1 MKKIMTVTAMLV
13 FAISMFAKDIKTVV
27 FTTLPQMHCENCE
40 NKIKG
45 NLRFE
50 KGIKQ
55 ITTSVPDQ
63 KVTIEYDADKTTP
76 ENIAK
81 GFAKIGYKATVVTGE
96 AKKKG
101 CSGCSK
107 KADATKGSCCKKN
120 GEKKE
125 GCGGCSKKA
134 EAVKGN
140 CCKKDGEKKAG
151 SCSEKAEVK
160 KEGCGGCSKKAD
172 ATKGSCCKKDGE
184 KKAGSCS
191 EKAEVKKE
199 GCGGCSKKAEA
210 VKGNCS
216 TK

>member
-81 GFAKIGYKATVVTGE
+81 GFAKIGYEATVVTGE

-120 GEKKE
+120 GEKKAGSCSEKTEVKKE

-151 SCSEKAEVK
+151 SC
-160 KEGCGGCSKKAD
+160 
-172 ATKGSCCKKDGE
+172 CK
-184 KKAGSCS
+184 
-191 EKAEVKKE
+191 KAEVKKE

>member
-81 GFAKIGYKATVVTGE
+81 GFAKIGYEATVVTGE

-120 GEKKE
+120 GEKKAGSCSEKAEVKKE

-160 KEGCGGCSKKAD
+160 KKGCS
-172 ATKGSCCKKDGE
+172 
-184 KKAGSCS
+184 
-191 EKAEVKKE
+191 
-199 GCGGCSKKAEA
+199 GCSKKAEA

>member
-81 GFAKIGYKATVVTGE
+81 GFAKIGYEATVVTGE

-107 KADATKGSCCKKN
+107 KA
-120 GEKKE
+120 EVKKE

-134 EAVKGN
+134 EAV
-140 CCKKDGEKKAG
+140 
-151 SCSEKAEVK
+151 
-160 KEGCGGCSKKAD
+160 
-172 ATKGSCCKKDGE
+172 KGSCCKKDGE

>member
-125 GCGGCSKKA
+125 GSCCKKA

-140 CCKKDGEKKAG
+140 CCKKNGEKK
-151 SCSEKAEVK
+151 
-160 KEGCGGCSKKAD
+160 EGN
-172 ATKGSCCKKDGE
+172 CCK
-184 KKAGSCS
+184 
-191 EKAEVKKE
+191 KAEVKKE

>member
-81 GFAKIGYKATVVTGE
+81 GFAKIGYEATVVTGE

-101 CSGCSK
+101 CGGCSK
-107 KADATKGSCCKKN
+107 KADAAKGS
-120 GEKKE
+120 
-125 GCGGCSKKA
+125 
-134 EAVKGN
+134 
-140 CCKKDGEKKAG
+140 CCKKDGEKKEG
-151 SCSEKAEVK
+151 GCCSEKAEVK
-160 KEGCGGCSKKAD
+160 KEGCGGCSKKVD
-172 ATKGSCCKKDGE
+172 AAKGSCCKKDGE
-184 KKAGSCS
+184 KKEESC
-191 EKAEVKKE
+191 
-199 GCGGCSKKAEA
+199 CSKKAEA
-210 VKGNCS
+210 EKAGSCC
-216 TK
+216 KK

>member
-101 CSGCSK
+101 CGGCSK
-107 KADATKGSCCKKN
+107 KAEAVKGNCCKKD
-120 GEKKE
+120 GEKKAGSCSEKAEVKKE

-160 KEGCGGCSKKAD
+160 KEGCGGCSKKA
-172 ATKGSCCKKDGE
+172 
-184 KKAGSCS
+184 
-191 EKAEVKKE
+191 
-199 GCGGCSKKAEA
+199 EA

>member
-81 GFAKIGYKATVVTGE
+81 GFAKIGYEATVVTGE

-120 GEKKE
+120 GEKK
-125 GCGGCSKKA
+125 
-134 EAVKGN
+134 
-140 CCKKDGEKKAG
+140 AG

-172 ATKGSCCKKDGE
+172 ATKGNCCKKNGEKKEGSCSEKAEAVKGNCCKKDGE
-184 KKAGSCS
+184 KKEGNCCK
-191 EKAEVKKE
+191 KAEVKKE

>member
-107 KADATKGSCCKKN
+107 NADATKGSCCKKN
-120 GEKKE
+120 GEKK
-125 GCGGCSKKA
+125 
-134 EAVKGN
+134 
-140 CCKKDGEKKAG
+140 AG
-151 SCSEKAEVK
+151 SCSEKTEVK
-160 KEGCGGCSKKAD
+160 KEGCGGCSKKAE

-184 KKAGSCS
+184 KKAGSCCK
-191 EKAEVKKE
+191 KAEVKKE

>member
-81 GFAKIGYKATVVTGE
+81 GFAKIGYEATVVTGE

-120 GEKKE
+120 GEKKAGSCCKKAEVKKE

-160 KEGCGGCSKKAD
+160 KKGCS
-172 ATKGSCCKKDGE
+172 
-184 KKAGSCS
+184 
-191 EKAEVKKE
+191 
-199 GCGGCSKKAEA
+199 GCSKKAEA

>member
-81 GFAKIGYKATVVTGE
+81 GFAKIGYEATVVTGE

-120 GEKKE
+120 GEKK
-125 GCGGCSKKA
+125 K
-134 EAVKGN
+134 
-140 CCKKDGEKKAG
+140 G

-184 KKAGSCS
+184 KKAGSCC

>member
-81 GFAKIGYKATVVTGE
+81 GFAKIGYEATVVTGE

-120 GEKKE
+120 GEKKEGSCCKKNGEKKEGNCCKKAEVKKE

-160 KEGCGGCSKKAD
+160 KKGCS
-172 ATKGSCCKKDGE
+172 
-184 KKAGSCS
+184 
-191 EKAEVKKE
+191 
-199 GCGGCSKKAEA
+199 GCSKKAEA

>member
-125 GCGGCSKKA
+125 G
-134 EAVKGN
+134 
-140 CCKKDGEKKAG
+140 

-191 EKAEVKKE
+191 EKAEVKKK
-199 GCGGCSKKAEA
+199 GCSGCSKKAEA

>member
-81 GFAKIGYKATVVTGE
+81 GFAKIGYEATVVTGE

-107 KADATKGSCCKKN
+107 KADATKGSCCKKDGEKKAGSCSEKAEAVKGNCCKKN

-125 GCGGCSKKA
+125 GSCSEKA

-140 CCKKDGEKKAG
+140 CCKKDGEKK
-151 SCSEKAEVK
+151 
-160 KEGCGGCSKKAD
+160 EGN
-172 ATKGSCCKKDGE
+172 CCK
-184 KKAGSCS
+184 
-191 EKAEVKKE
+191 KAEVKKE

>member
-81 GFAKIGYKATVVTGE
+81 GFAKIGYEATVVTGE

-107 KADATKGSCCKKN
+107 KADV
-120 GEKKE
+120 KKE

-134 EAVKGN
+134 EAVKGS

-172 ATKGSCCKKDGE
+172 ATKGSCCKKNGE
-184 KKAGSCS
+184 KKEGSCCS
-191 EKAEVKKE
+191 KKAEVKKE

>member
-81 GFAKIGYKATVVTGE
+81 GFAKIGYEATVVTGE

-120 GEKKE
+120 GEKK
-125 GCGGCSKKA
+125 K
-134 EAVKGN
+134 
-140 CCKKDGEKKAG
+140 
-151 SCSEKAEVK
+151 
-160 KEGCGGCSKKAD
+160 
-172 ATKGSCCKKDGE
+172 
-184 KKAGSCS
+184 GSCS

-210 VKGNCS
+210 VKGSCCKKDGEKKAGSCSEKTEVKKEGCGGGSKKAEAVKGNCS

>member
-81 GFAKIGYKATVVTGE
+81 GFAKIGYEATVVTGE

-107 KADATKGSCCKKN
+107 
-120 GEKKE
+120 
-125 GCGGCSKKA
+125 
-134 EAVKGN
+134 
-140 CCKKDGEKKAG
+140 
-151 SCSEKAEVK
+151 KAEVK

>member
-96 AKKKG
+96 AKKKAVVAAAR
-101 CSGCSK
+101 K
-107 KADATKGSCCKKN
+107 LMQLKATAARRTEKRKQAAAARRTAKR
-120 GEKKE
+120 KKE
-125 GCGGCSKKA
+125 TAARKLK
-134 EAVKGN
+134 
-140 CCKKDGEKKAG
+140 
-151 SCSEKAEVK
+151 
-160 KEGCGGCSKKAD
+160 
-172 ATKGSCCKKDGE
+172 
-184 KKAGSCS
+184 
-191 EKAEVKKE
+191 
-199 GCGGCSKKAEA
+199 
-210 VKGNCS
+210 
-216 TK
+216 

>member
-81 GFAKIGYKATVVTGE
+81 GFAKIGYEATVVTGE

-101 CSGCSK
+101 CSDCSK

-120 GEKKE
+120 
-125 GCGGCSKKA
+125 
-134 EAVKGN
+134 
-140 CCKKDGEKKAG
+140 
-151 SCSEKAEVK
+151 
-160 KEGCGGCSKKAD
+160 
-172 ATKGSCCKKDGE
+172 GE

>member
-107 KADATKGSCCKKN
+107 KA
-120 GEKKE
+120 EVKKE

-134 EAVKGN
+134 EAV
-140 CCKKDGEKKAG
+140 
-151 SCSEKAEVK
+151 
-160 KEGCGGCSKKAD
+160 
-172 ATKGSCCKKDGE
+172 KGSCCKKDGE

>member
-63 KVTIEYDADKTTP
+63 KVTIEYDANKTTP

-81 GFAKIGYKATVVTGE
+81 GFAKIGYEATVVTGE

-120 GEKKE
+120 GEKKEGNCCKKAEVKKE

-160 KEGCGGCSKKAD
+160 KKGCS
-172 ATKGSCCKKDGE
+172 
-184 KKAGSCS
+184 
-191 EKAEVKKE
+191 
-199 GCGGCSKKAEA
+199 GCSKKAEA

>member
-101 CSGCSK
+101 CGGCSK
-107 KADATKGSCCKKN
+107 KAEAVKGNCCKKN
-120 GEKKE
+120 GEKKAGSCCKKAEVKKE

-140 CCKKDGEKKAG
+140 CCKKNGEKKAG
-151 SCSEKAEVK
+151 SC
-160 KEGCGGCSKKAD
+160 
-172 ATKGSCCKKDGE
+172 CK
-184 KKAGSCS
+184 
-191 EKAEVKKE
+191 KAEVKKE

>member
-55 ITTSVPDQ
+55 ITTSVPNQ

-81 GFAKIGYKATVVTGE
+81 GFAKIGYEATVVTGE

-101 CSGCSK
+101 CSGCCK

-120 GEKKE
+120 GEKKEGNCCKKAEVKKE

-160 KEGCGGCSKKAD
+160 KKGCS
-172 ATKGSCCKKDGE
+172 
-184 KKAGSCS
+184 
-191 EKAEVKKE
+191 
-199 GCGGCSKKAEA
+199 GCSKKAEA
-210 VKGNCS
+210 VKGNCC

>member
-1 MKKIMTVTAMLV
+1 MNLFRKIFAKKIKVLPLYLKQAEYIKAASAVLV
-13 FAISMFAKDIKTVV
+13 RMMQTTDKDEW
-27 FTTLPQMHCENCE
+27 FNCE

-125 GCGGCSKKA
+125 G
-134 EAVKGN
+134 
-140 CCKKDGEKKAG
+140 
-151 SCSEKAEVK
+151 
-160 KEGCGGCSKKAD
+160 
-172 ATKGSCCKKDGE
+172 
-184 KKAGSCS
+184 SCS

>member
-13 FAISMFAKDIKTVV
+13 FAICMFAKDIKTVV

-81 GFAKIGYKATVVTGE
+81 GFAKIGYEATVVTGE

-107 KADATKGSCCKKN
+107 KAEAT
-120 GEKKE
+120 
-125 GCGGCSKKA
+125 
-134 EAVKGN
+134 KGN
-140 CCKKDGEKKAG
+140 CCKKN
-151 SCSEKAEVK
+151 
-160 KEGCGGCSKKAD
+160 
-172 ATKGSCCKKDGE
+172 GE

>member
-81 GFAKIGYKATVVTGE
+81 GFAKIGYEATVVTGE

-107 KADATKGSCCKKN
+107 KAESTKGSCCKKN
-120 GEKKE
+120 SEKKA
-125 GCGGCSKKA
+125 GSCSEKA

-140 CCKKDGEKKAG
+140 CCKKDGEKK
-151 SCSEKAEVK
+151 
-160 KEGCGGCSKKAD
+160 EGN
-172 ATKGSCCKKDGE
+172 CCK
-184 KKAGSCS
+184 
-191 EKAEVKKE
+191 KAEVKKE

>member
-1 MKKIMTVTAMLV
+1 MTVTAMLV

-81 GFAKIGYKATVVTGE
+81 GFAKIGYEATVVTGE

-107 KADATKGSCCKKN
+107 KA
-120 GEKKE
+120 
-125 GCGGCSKKA
+125 
-134 EAVKGN
+134 EAVKDN

-151 SCSEKAEVK
+151 SCSEKTEVK